1 MESKIS
7 EAVNLFWFVYDRK
20 VLVGWANSILRKRKL
35 AIKNFPGDVSDG
47 VLLGSLFELVTNSP
61 VGKLEPNCKLFL
73 QQVNNLGIVLKKF
86 LEVDV
91 KVFFCDFKLNLALI

>member
-1 MESKIS
+1 M
-7 EAVNLFWFVYDRK
+7 
-20 VLVGWANSILRKRKL
+20 LVGWANSILRKKKL
-35 AIKNFPGDVSDG
+35 AIKNFPHDVTDG
-47 VLLGSLFELVTNSP
+47 VLLGSLFELLTNTP

-91 KVFFCDFKLNLALI
+91 KVF